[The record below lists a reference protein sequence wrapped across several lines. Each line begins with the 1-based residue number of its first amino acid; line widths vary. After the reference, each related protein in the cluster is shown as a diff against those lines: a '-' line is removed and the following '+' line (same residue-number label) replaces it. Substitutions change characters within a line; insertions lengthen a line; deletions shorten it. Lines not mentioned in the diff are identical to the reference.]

1 MSTVVLS
8 IVGNAIA
15 PGIGG
20 IIGAAAGAY
29 LDQAFIMPALFPTK
43 TQNMSAGRV
52 SEIELQSSCEGSPIN
67 RCYGSEVRC
76 SGTCIWVS
84 DLIEVK
90 KTEDAGGGKGG
101 GGGGPE
107 ITTYSYFVDIAI
119 AICKGPKG
127 SVARIW
133 ADGKLLFTNEGT
145 YTEARPTEGNIVP
158 VGKQMDIVYD
168 SDSVLPE
175 FTVGKTVGV
184 AGYGIY
190 EENEGPFILS
200 RMFVDSSNMT
210 HLRLKNP
217 NAVAQALVTG
227 QTIISQA
234 AFEIPTGSADS
245 LTFYLGDDN
254 NVPDPTIEAYMGV
267 GNVPNFNGICY
278 VVMHKLKLT
287 DYGNRIPNFS
297 FLVREAEGS
306 PG

>member
-1 MSTVVLS
+1 MATLVLS
-8 IVGNAIA
+8 IAGNAIA

-119 AICKGPKG
+119 AICKGPAG

-133 ADGKLLFTNEGT
+133 ADGKLLYTNENT
-145 YTEARPTEGNIVP
+145 YTEASMDGNIVP
-158 VGKQMDIVYD
+158 VGKQMDITYD
-168 SDSVLPE
+168 SDEILPDFTIGKVVGISGVLD
-175 FTVGKTVGV
+175 
-184 AGYGIY
+184 
-190 EENEGPFILS
+190 ENEGYFILA
-200 RMFVDSSNMT
+200 RMFVDSSGMT
-210 HLRLKNP
+210 HLRFKNRH
-217 NAVAQALVTG
+217 AVAESILSGVVHLQ
-227 QTIISQA
+227 QA
-234 AFEIPTGSADS
+234 AYETPTGSTDS
-245 LTFYLGDDN
+245 ITFYLGDDSN
-254 NVPDPTIEAYMGV
+254 APDPTLESYLGA

-278 VVMHKLKLT
+278 VVLHKLKLT

-297 FLVREAEGS
+297 FLVTEYEA
-306 PG
+306 PGE

>member
-43 TQNMSAGRV
+43 SQNMSAGRV

-90 KTEDAGGGKGG
+90 KTEEAGGGKGG

-107 ITTYSYFVDIAI
+107 ITTYSYFVDIAL
-119 AICKGPKG
+119 AICKGPVG

-133 ADGKLLFTNEGT
+133 ADGKLIYSNENV
-145 YTEARPTEGNIVP
+145 YVEIAMDGNIVP
-158 VGKQMDIVYD
+158 VGKQMDVVYD
-168 SDSVLPE
+168 SDEILPDFKIGKVVSISGVL
-175 FTVGKTVGV
+175 
-184 AGYGIY
+184 
-190 EENEGPFILS
+190 EENEGSFILA
-200 RMFVDSSNMT
+200 RMFIDGSGMT
-210 HLRLKNP
+210 HLRFKNK
-217 NAVAQALVTG
+217 NAVAE
-227 QTIISQA
+227 IIYSEIIHLTQP
-234 AFEIPTGSADS
+234 AFEIPTGQSDS
-245 LTFYLGDDN
+245 ITIYLGDEN
-254 NVPDPTIEAYMGV
+254 NLPDPTLESYLGA

-297 FLVREAEGS
+297 FLIREAEAG